1 MRGFCDSGAGSQTSL
16 TLVRWFSSSYS
27 SFAFAKRAQCDSQH
41 RAKLGH
47 PALQKTEGSDA
58 GFSWWETTEGALY
71 SASQKPHRE
80 SQRSLYGSQ
89 TSRATKTFQ
98 AQKGPTSKNDCGAVR
113 RYWMVLATEEKAL
126 LAFEPTRRIVPTT
139 NTNITASITAYSAMS
154 CPQSSDQSW
163 GRILICLQFLSIAKI
178 RTLGWNANATE
189 DRARLDEASEL

>member
-98 AQKGPTSKNDCGAVR
+98 AQKGPTSKTIAGLFDVIGWCWPQR
-113 RYWMVLATEEKAL
+113 RKRYWHLSRRDESCQQPIPISRRASLHILRCLARNRL
-126 LAFEPTRRIVPTT
+126 TRVGGG
-139 NTNITASITAYSAMS
+139 YSFVCNS
-154 CPQSSDQSW
+154 FQSRKF
-163 GRILICLQFLSIAKI
+163 GL
-178 RTLGWNANATE
+178 
-189 DRARLDEASEL
+189 

>member
-1 MRGFCDSGAGSQTSL
+1 
-16 TLVRWFSSSYS
+16 LVFLFVFF
-27 SFAFAKRAQCDSQH
+27 FAFAKRAQCDSQH
-41 RAKLGH
+41 REKLGH

-58 GFSWWETTEGALY
+58 GFSWWERLRAHYTRLRKTSSRISTLNNSRKFARL
-71 SASQKPHRE
+71 P
-80 SQRSLYGSQ
+80 RSLLYGSQ
-89 TSRATKTFQ
+89 TSRAPKTLQ
-98 AQKGPTSKNDCGAVR
+98 AQKGPASKNDCGAVR

-154 CPQSSDQSW
+154 CPLSSDQSW